1 MTLVSTR
8 CSCDTKC
15 HLASL
20 KSIQCRAVS
29 VKQLNVFFYQC
40 NRSIMLHRITSSH
53 HQNLLLLH
61 IFFTSSSHL
70 LIPLTTVV
78 FDSFSQTRSKSA
90 IIADSTI
97 LYHKSNLCTFKY
109 RFTYCL
115 RPMNSHV
122 SRPLFSNAMSAG
134 LVLYICTS
142 LERTPVHSSCSS
154 FPLHIASHPKK
165 THAPRRHL
173 ISHLLCGHDKVLRAP
188 RIVRVDTRLF
198 VAYIVRVVLS

>member
-1 MTLVSTR
+1 M
-8 CSCDTKC
+8 
-15 HLASL
+15 
-20 KSIQCRAVS
+20 
-29 VKQLNVFFYQC
+29 
-40 NRSIMLHRITSSH
+40 
-53 HQNLLLLH
+53 
-61 IFFTSSSHL
+61 
-70 LIPLTTVV
+70 V

-198 VAYIVRVVLS
+198 VAYIVRVVPSWIQTFVPENDFTPSAARGVFLGFFAVYVEFVFKQ